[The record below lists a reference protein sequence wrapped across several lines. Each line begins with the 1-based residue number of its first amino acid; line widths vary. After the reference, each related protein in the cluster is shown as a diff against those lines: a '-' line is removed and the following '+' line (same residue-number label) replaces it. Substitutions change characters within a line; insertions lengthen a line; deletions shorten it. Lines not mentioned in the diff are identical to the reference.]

1 VRNGISFRP
10 VFWMPIS
17 SFAWATAFFHLHLI
31 CLHLFVLVP
40 SPPLLRAL
48 PFTNFCAF
56 ACRSELLL
64 LTTSL
69 MGVNAAA
76 LSTDSAGPGL

>member
-1 VRNGISFRP
+1 MRNGISFRP

-17 SFAWATAFFHLHLI
+17 FFARATSFFHLHLTS
-31 CLHLFVLVP
+31 LHPFVLVP
-40 SPPLLRAL
+40 SLSLLVRF
-48 PFTNFCAF
+48 PSQKICTF

-64 LTTSL
+64 LTTLL

-76 LSTDSAGPGL
+76 LSWDSAGPG